1 MKMFNLD
8 VDYLGVT
15 LSIVLEDKFCIFN
28 GNSGDGKTFLF
39 KVIKSLCIPRNLKC
53 VYVDYNYKDST
64 LEGFAGLFKDAD
76 IVCLD
81 NAELYITDELIQL
94 LDSLGILVL
103 LNLKYR
109 DQLMFKEFCE
119 YAVKFDEESI
129 IAKRV

>member
-8 VDYLGVT
+8 VDYLGVP
-15 LSIVLEDKFCIFN
+15 LSIALEDKFCIFN

-39 KVIKSLCIPRNLKC
+39 RVIKSLCIPRNLKC

-64 LEGFAGLFKDAD
+64 IDGFAGLFKDAD

-94 LDSLGILVL
+94 LDSLDTLVL
-103 LNLKYR
+103 LSLKYR
-109 DQLMFKEFCE
+109 DPLMFKEFCE
-119 YAVKFDEESI
+119 YTVKFNEEGI
-129 IAKRV
+129 IAKRM